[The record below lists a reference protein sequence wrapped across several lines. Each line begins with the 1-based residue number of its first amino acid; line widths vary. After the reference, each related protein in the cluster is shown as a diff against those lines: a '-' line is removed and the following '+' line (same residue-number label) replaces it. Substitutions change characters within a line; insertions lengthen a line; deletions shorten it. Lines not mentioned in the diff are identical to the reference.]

1 MYETSRFIKRIQQNI
16 PPFLENF
23 DKNKTE
29 EKLAMLINP
38 KKAGWF
44 SEVIAFR
51 KANLEELLIENK
63 KALSSLLTI
72 YQAIQPVGLI
82 NGQLFGNISY
92 PNSEVWT
99 PLEKTQILFADCVIS
114 SSLLNHDNLKI
125 KDDAIA
131 DEVIAKT
138 VTNIGYFYQAL
149 YPQMGISYN
158 NLFGKRKNANE
169 LAEAIFEK
177 RVRSVIDNNH
187 KLVEQ
192 FFHNGLLFLD
202 IYIFSRWVNTQ
213 RDEVASILFKSLLE
227 DYRFSVLKV
236 IAAAAHSNKSIAT
249 AEKDFMESFIKSS
262 YLPTSKIAEAREIFA
277 KGIEIR
283 ELEVHPDN
291 TWVVKK
297 YFLEMAIVTIWSDK
311 IIDDDEMLFLEKFT
325 HYLDLSTRD
334 LERSLFSV
342 KEMVPEKNLE
352 WK

>member
-1 MYETSRFIKRIQQNI
+1 MS
-16 PPFLENF
+16 
-23 DKNKTE
+23 
-29 EKLAMLINP
+29 INP

-44 SEVIAFR
+44 SELIAFR

-92 PNSEVWT
+92 PNSEGWT
-99 PLEKTQILFADCVIS
+99 PLERTKILFADCIIS
-114 SSLLNHDNLKI
+114 SSLLNYDNIKI
-125 KDDAIA
+125 KDDAVA
-131 DEVIAKT
+131 DEQINKA
-138 VTNIGYFYQAL
+138 VTNVGYFYQAL
-149 YPQMGISYN
+149 YPQMKISYN
-158 NLFGKRKNANE
+158 NLFGKRKNPNE
-169 LAEAIFEK
+169 LVEAIVEK
-177 RVRSVIDNNH
+177 RVKSVIDNNH
-187 KLVEQ
+187 QLVEQ

-227 DYRFSVLKV
+227 EYRFSVIKV
-236 IAAAAHSNKSIAT
+236 IAAAAHSNKFIAA
-249 AEKDFMESFIKSS
+249 AEKDFMESFIRNSFLS
-262 YLPTSKIAEAREIFA
+262 GSKITEARQIFA
-277 KGIEIR
+277 KGIDIR

-325 HYLDLSTRD
+325 NYLDLSARD
-334 LERSLFSV
+334 LERSLFSI
-342 KEMVPEKNLE
+342 KEMLPEKNLE